1 MTPTRDSSAPPGE
14 GGGAAAQLL
23 PMRASLEFDDFYAAN
38 VRVITGQIF
47 AYTGDRAEAED
58 LVAEAFCRALARWRK
73 VREYENPTAWVRRV
87 AWNLATSHLRRRG
100 VVQRFLNRQRETHEK
115 APDGDRVDLMRA
127 LAGIG
132 EHHRKAVILRYMAG
146 LTVAEIAEQEGV
158 AEATVRSW
166 LTRGKAALAGRLT
179 VQDEMEQR

>member
-1 MTPTRDSSAPPGE
+1 MTPTRDRPSPTEES
-14 GGGAAAQLL
+14 GGADQLIPL
-23 PMRASLEFDDFYAAN
+23 RASLEFDDFYAAN
-38 VRVITGQIF
+38 VRVVTAQIF

-58 LVAEAFCRALARWRK
+58 LVAEAFTRVLARWRK

-87 AWNLATSHLRRRG
+87 AWNLATSHLRRRN
-100 VVQRFLNRQRETHEK
+100 VAQRFLRKQRETHEK

-132 EHHRKAVILRYMAG
+132 PHHRKAVILRYMAG

-166 LTRGKAALAGRLT
+166 LTRGKAALAGRLS
-179 VQDEMEQR
+179 VQEMEQR